1 MNDSRFEQ
9 LVNLYLDKE
18 ISPEEFGVLRQE
30 LAQSE
35 QRRTAF
41 KDARRLRAAERN
53 IFRAIY
59 QPDPD
64 DGILPEP
71 TRQQKLVAYLTQA
84 GSVAAAIAISVSLYL
99 YATQGDAHA
108 FNTPAAEPA
117 VACDELRANQRA
129 ALELANTRE
138 IVFQVVEFRQVG
150 VQGNAR
156 VANQLQI
163 RIMTP
168 SKLLPCQDDPLQA
181 AIPGIPV
188 HVGGDDI
195 NKHLYEA
202 MQEIP
207 GMRASFSLQRNAPH
221 DYQLVVTPA
230 LP

>member
-1 MNDSRFEQ
+1 MTDGRFEQ

-18 ISPEEFGVLRQE
+18 ISPEEFSVLKQE
-30 LAQSE
+30 LARSAL
-35 QRRTAF
+35 RRNAF
-41 KDARRLRAAERN
+41 KEARRLRAAERN

-84 GSVAAAIAISVSLYL
+84 GSLAAAVAISVSLYL

-108 FNTPAAEPA
+108 FNTPADEPA

-138 IVFQVVEFRQVG
+138 IIFQLVEFRQIG
-150 VQGNAR
+150 VKCNAR
-156 VANQLQI
+156 VTNQLQI

-168 SKLLPCQDDPLQA
+168 SKLIPCEQDPLQA
-181 AIPGIPV
+181 AIPGIPINI
-188 HVGGDDI
+188 GSDDI
-195 NKHLYEA
+195 NTHLYEA

-207 GMRASFSLQRNAPH
+207 GMRASFTLQCDEPH
-221 DYQLVVTPA
+221 HYQLVMTPEF
-230 LP
+230 P